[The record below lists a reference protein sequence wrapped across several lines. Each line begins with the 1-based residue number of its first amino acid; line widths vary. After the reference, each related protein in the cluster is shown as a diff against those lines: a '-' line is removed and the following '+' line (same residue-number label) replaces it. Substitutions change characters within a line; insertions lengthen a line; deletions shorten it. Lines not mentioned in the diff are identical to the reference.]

1 MRVPLALFGHSENV
15 LSKHGPSAVGSAIQV
30 IGLYSSPSF
39 VQRVTEDMKR
49 FLIEFLSL
57 SNISHFTL
65 RQLPHED
72 PKVRTILYRIA
83 HIGRSDQ
90 SGKCLG
96 AVRNK
101 NCRASHR
108 DRHSIIYGLDVL
120 CFILLALKVT
130 VSRADKVVML
140 RSGGCSLLARKI
152 PRM

>member
-1 MRVPLALFGHSENV
+1 MRIPLALFGHSENV

-49 FLIEFLSL
+49 FLVKFLSL
-57 SNISHFTL
+57 SNIRHLTL
-65 RQLPHED
+65 RDRIAQLPHED

-90 SGKCLG
+90 SRKCLG

-101 NCRASHR
+101 NCRASTAAGT
-108 DRHSIIYGLDVL
+108 S
-120 CFILLALKVT
+120 
-130 VSRADKVVML
+130 
-140 RSGGCSLLARKI
+140 
-152 PRM
+152 

>member
-15 LSKHGPSAVGSAIQV
+15 LSKHSPSAVGSAIQV

-39 VQRVTEDMKR
+39 VQCVTEDMKR
-49 FLIEFLSL
+49 FLVKFLNL

-65 RQLPHED
+65 RDHIAQLPDED

-96 AVRNK
+96 AISSK
-101 NCRASHR
+101 
-108 DRHSIIYGLDVL
+108 SI
-120 CFILLALKVT
+120 
-130 VSRADKVVML
+130 
-140 RSGGCSLLARKI
+140 
-152 PRM
+152 

>member
-1 MRVPLALFGHSENV
+1 MRIPLALFGHSENV

-49 FLIEFLSL
+49 FLVKFLSL
-57 SNISHFTL
+57 SNISHLTL
-65 RQLPHED
+65 RDRIAQLPHED

-101 NCRASHR
+101 NCRASTAAGT
-108 DRHSIIYGLDVL
+108 S
-120 CFILLALKVT
+120 
-130 VSRADKVVML
+130 
-140 RSGGCSLLARKI
+140 
-152 PRM
+152 

>member
-15 LSKHGPSAVGSAIQV
+15 SSKHGPSAVGSAIQV

-49 FLIEFLSL
+49 FFVKFLSL

-65 RQLPHED
+65 RDRIAELPHED
-72 PKVRTILYRIA
+72 SKVRTILYRIA

-108 DRHSIIYGLDVL
+108 DRHSIFYGLDVL
-120 CFILLALKVT
+120 CFFIAYLVD
-130 VSRADKVVML
+130 VPFS
-140 RSGGCSLLARKI
+140 
-152 PRM
+152 